1 MLEPRLMLGTWRM
14 LSWRRTVVATGE
26 VSDAMGPDPIGY
38 IAYHPD
44 GRMTAM
50 VFTRDRIRPL
60 ATAPSTEEKIKLF
73 DSMLAY
79 TGTYTLEA
87 DRVVHHVD
95 AAWNPAWQMDQ
106 VRPLTCDGET
116 LVISGAPAIDPTTG
130 EEVLYRIEFRKV

>member
-60 ATAPSTEEKIKLF
+60 TTAPSTEEKIKLF